1 MFQSRRKNPHFP
13 RRGQKKFLPKRPQL
27 VGQFTGV
34 KVGDR
39 VVGVANG
46 TLVGDWLVD
55 GIFTGDETGSTGT
68 STILEI
74 WMVI

>member
-55 GIFTGDETGSTGT
+55 GIVTGHETGSTGT
-68 STILEI
+68 STMLEI